1 MSQPLDDAYASD
13 DTTRYERF
21 ITRIQQRAGGSWPE
35 AERAAE
41 ATLATL
47 SERISAGAAGKLAEH
62 LPRDAARWLDP
73 RGDAQAFDP
82 VEFARRVAEREGTD
96 PATAERHAR
105 AVFAALARL
114 VRGEVLAGVIA
125 ELPKDYGPLL
135 ADADD
140 DAAGAG
146 RRDATAPEPLPV
158 DVIVERV
165 AGRAG
170 LDGRGARAAL
180 DAVLEALA
188 ERVAGGEVDDLAAA
202 LPDELREP
210 LARGRARTGGKAQ
223 RMSVDEFIARVAERE
238 GVTDDAARDHVHAV
252 FTTLR
257 EVIPDEEWSDLLAEL
272 PRAYA
277 EVLQ

>member
-21 ITRIQQRAGGSWPE
+21 ITRIQQRAGVSWPE

-47 SERISAGAAGKLAEH
+47 SERISAGAAGNLAQH
-62 LPRDAARWLDP
+62 LPPDAARWLDP
-73 RGDAQAFDP
+73 RGDAQSFAA
-82 VEFARRVAEREGTD
+82 VEFVRRVAEREETD
-96 PATAERHAR
+96 PATAERHVR

-114 VRGEVLAGVIA
+114 LRDEELAGVIA

-135 ADADD
+135 ADDD
-140 DAAGAG
+140 AGAG
-146 RRDATAPEPLPV
+146 RRDPTAPEPLPV

-165 AGRAG
+165 GGRAG
-170 LDGRGARAAL
+170 LDDRGARAAL
-180 DAVLEALA
+180 EAVLEALA

-202 LPDELREP
+202 LPDELRQP
-210 LARGRARTGGKAQ
+210 LERGRARTGGKAQ
-223 RMSVDEFIARVAERE
+223 RMSIDEFIAHVAERE
-238 GVTDDAARDHVHAV
+238 GVTEDAARDHVQAV

-257 EVIPDEEWSDLLAEL
+257 EVIPDKEWSDLLAEL